1 MLSLG
6 KNRGERFGERKDI
19 FGGPFFSC
27 SRWGKMDI
35 SGLNHAVAAERS
47 QLFYFCNPSRATMQ
61 LFSFCNTSRA
71 RAPNPT
77 GSKPNRAL
85 ARKNKG
91 FAVRN
96 TLSLQNGYHFDSE
109 VELDTLGV
117 SFCIRVQS
125 HDATFVSEAES
136 KGEQRSNTKRLHGGQ
151 TKQEDEV
158 IRNG

>member
-1 MLSLG
+1 
-6 KNRGERFGERKDI
+6 
-19 FGGPFFSC
+19 
-27 SRWGKMDI
+27 
-35 SGLNHAVAAERS
+35 
-47 QLFYFCNPSRATMQ
+47 MQ

-71 RAPNPT
+71 RARNPT
-77 GSKPNRAL
+77 GSKRNRAL

-91 FAVRN
+91 FAFRI

-158 IRNG
+158 IRNGLEYSGMMKHFNNFGWRVGFVSEATFINVSTM

>member
-1 MLSLG
+1 MQL
-6 KNRGERFGERKDI
+6 
-19 FGGPFFSC
+19 C
-27 SRWGKMDI
+27 SI
-35 SGLNHAVAAERS
+35 
-47 QLFYFCNPSRATMQ
+47 CNTSRTRAR

-71 RAPNPT
+71 RAPIPT
-77 GSKPNRAL
+77 GSKPNRVL

-158 IRNG
+158 IRNGLECSCMMHDFNKFGWRVGFVSEATFINVSTM